1 MISKATSKD
10 ESTAMHYET
19 TPVRKNVSAS
29 VVRKDIFRSMDNL
42 GLGWH
47 LYYNLNRYKFQLS
60 VIINIAVIG
69 LPIFRFIHQFFV

>member
-1 MISKATSKD
+1 VISKATSKD
-10 ESTAMHYET
+10 ESPYTET
-19 TPVRKNVSAS
+19 PIRDSVSAS
-29 VVRKDIFRSMDNL
+29 VVRKEIFRDMDNL

-47 LYYNLNRYKFQLS
+47 LWYNLNRYKFQLS